1 MAFKQLSKIDSRTKD
16 TVNGWI
22 RNEETLLKLSNIP
35 SIIKAMSILYYREF
49 EVFHKDLVHEKLQVD
64 DQNKVITNTN
74 RCVGSAFGGNIVIKG
89 RKYHW
94 RIKVQ
99 KISNADKYGQRVNI
113 GIIEAD
119 KVKGNLNQGWWNL
132 SCGYSYY
139 SGGRLYH
146 GCQISGQ
153 AYGTAIK
160 SGDIMDVWLDLK
172 DNNTLSYAKNGE
184 NYGVAFQI
192 PSHKAY
198 RFALGLEDAE
208 VIMQMFEVIY
218 K

>member
-119 KVKGNLNQGWWNL
+119 KARNDMRFDF
-132 SCGYSYY
+132 CCAM
-139 SGGRLYH
+139 GRDQNPGIRMGFYTCN
-146 GCQISGQ
+146 GKR
-153 AYGTAIK
+153 YN
-160 SGDIMDVWLDLK
+160 GDIIDY
-172 DNNTLSYAKNGE
+172 N
-184 NYGVAFQI
+184 
-192 PSHKAY
+192 
-198 RFALGLEDAE
+198 
-208 VIMQMFEVIY
+208 
-218 K
+218 